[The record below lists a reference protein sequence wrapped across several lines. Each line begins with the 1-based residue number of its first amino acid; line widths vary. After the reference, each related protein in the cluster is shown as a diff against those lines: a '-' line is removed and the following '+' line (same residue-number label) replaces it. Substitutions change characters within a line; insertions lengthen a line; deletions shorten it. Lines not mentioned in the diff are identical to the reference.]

1 MRTIQTEN
9 ATYKIADSRN
19 LEDFVKQLK
28 KPKSAAKRYKVDK
41 RVFPAFVAGE
51 TSTYGYLR
59 SYYFTNKLNG
69 DKPLHDYIDSLFK
82 PLSRNPSPDFAIEE
96 DVIEVKLL
104 EGETNGQ
111 H

>member
-9 ATYKIADSRN
+9 ATYRIADSRN
-19 LEDFVKQLK
+19 LDDFVKQLK
-28 KPKSAAKRYKVDK
+28 KPKSAAKRFKAEK
-41 RVFPAFVAGE
+41 RVFPAFVAGK

-82 PLSRNPSPDFAIEE
+82 PLSRNPSPDFAIED

-104 EGETNGQ
+104 EEGIQ
-111 H
+111 